1 MKKITLTLLLALAT
15 AAAQAQVP
23 RIIKKADAAI
33 LADMAA
39 KSGDGQASTRQ
50 GEFTSNVTTTRPEGN
65 LIDVASC
72 TRSGVVNGEPYADA
86 KSEIVYD
93 YNKGTMYIKNPVHN
107 LDELCASIGIT
118 GPSDIWVEGR
128 VVNYQ
133 LRIPTGTVIYEDDNL
148 TLSLSEIEEID
159 GNLYSGTEA
168 CYHINTADLSLLYG
182 QQVAVII
189 EYKEGGDGYAYILGL
204 EDNTTYALDGIIK
217 MPEGIQTRDYVMTY
231 DDDKGYGQYP
241 QWTQRIGI
249 DGNDIYIEGIS
260 LYCPQSCIK
269 GTFDGEKAV
278 FATTDDGKINPV
290 GQYNGYF
297 LNFYAAEKTSDKS
310 YDTIDK
316 LEMEYDKASGTFTV
330 KDAILTAIIG
340 GYVEAYAHAKLT
352 PIPDG
357 SAPAVQAA
365 PLSVYYHN
373 YDDVNCIIAN
383 IPQLVDKDGNLINP
397 DKLKYKIYAD
407 GKPYTFTPES
417 YPLVEEATDE
427 LPAAFSNGYNIT
439 SYDALFDIY
448 SIKNCAIYLPA
459 GERYGSIGVQTVYY
473 GGGERNTSDI
483 VYAEVLTGISNV
495 DAGNHGEPVKTEYF
509 TPSGVKVSK
518 PANGIYIKVETFAD
532 GTRKSVKIMHN
543 S

>member
-1 MKKITLTLLLALAT
+1 MKKLTLALLLILAT
-15 AAAQAQVP
+15 AAAQAQAP

-39 KSGDGQASTRQ
+39 KPGDGQAATRQ
-50 GEFTSNVTTTRPEGN
+50 GEFTSNVTTTRPEGD
-65 LIDVASC
+65 LIDVAAC
-72 TRSGVVNGEPYADA
+72 TRSGAVNGVPYADA

-118 GPSDIWVEGR
+118 GPSDIWVEGWIDY
-128 VVNYQ
+128 NL
-133 LRIPTGTVIYEDDNL
+133 LRIPTSTVIYEDDKI
-148 TLSLSEIEEID
+148 TLSLTCQREID
-159 GNLYSGTEA
+159 GTSYIGSDV
-168 CYHINTADLSLLYG
+168 CYLIDTYDLSLVNG
-182 QQVAVII
+182 QNVAIII
-189 EYKEGGDGYAYILGL
+189 EYKDTDDYISILCEEGA
-204 EDNTTYALDGIIK
+204 TTYALDGIIK

-241 QWTQRIGI
+241 QWTQRVGI
-249 DGNDIYIEGIS
+249 DGNDIYIQGIS

-278 FATTDDGKINPV
+278 FSTTTDGKINPV

-297 LNFYAAEKTSDKS
+297 LNFYAAEKTGDKS

-340 GYVEAYAHAKLT
+340 GYVEAYDQAKLT

-357 SAPAVQAA
+357 SAPAVPAA

-459 GERYGSIGVQTVYY
+459 GERYGSIGVQAVYY

-483 VYAEVLTGISNV
+483 VYAEVLTSISNV

-509 TPSGVKVSK
+509 TLAGVKVSK
-518 PANGIYIKVETFAD
+518 PTNGVYIKVETFAD
-532 GTRKSVKIMHN
+532 GTSKSVKIMHN

>member
-1 MKKITLTLLLALAT
+1 MKKLTLALLLILAT
-15 AAAQAQVP
+15 AAAQAQAP

-39 KSGDGQASTRQ
+39 KPGDGQAATRQ
-50 GEFTSNVTTTRPEGN
+50 GEFTSNVTTTRPEGD
-65 LIDVASC
+65 LIDVAAC
-72 TRSGVVNGEPYADA
+72 TRSGAVNGEPYADA

-133 LRIPTGTVIYEDDNL
+133 LRIPTGAVIYEDDNL
-148 TLSLSEIEEID
+148 TLSLSAIEEID

-168 CYHINTADLSLLYG
+168 CYHINTSDLSLLYG
-182 QQVAVII
+182 QQVAVMI

-241 QWTQRIGI
+241 QWTQRVGI
-249 DGNDIYIEGIS
+249 DGNDIYIQGIS

-278 FATTDDGKINPV
+278 FSTTTDGKINPV

-297 LNFYAAEKTSDKS
+297 LNFYAAEKTGDKS

-330 KDAILTAIIG
+330 KDAILTGIIG
-340 GYVEAYAHAKLT
+340 GYVEAYDQAKLT

-357 SAPAVQAA
+357 SAPAVPAA

-373 YDDVNCIIAN
+373 YDDVNCIVMD

-427 LPAAFSNGYNIT
+427 LPVAFGNGYNIA
-439 SYDALFDIY
+439 SSDALFDIY

-459 GERYGSIGVQTVYY
+459 DERYGSIGVQAVYY

-483 VYAEVLTGISNV
+483 VYAEVLAGISNV

-509 TPSGVKVSK
+509 TLAGVKVSK
-518 PANGIYIKVETFAD
+518 PTNGVYIKVETFAD

-543 S
+543 A